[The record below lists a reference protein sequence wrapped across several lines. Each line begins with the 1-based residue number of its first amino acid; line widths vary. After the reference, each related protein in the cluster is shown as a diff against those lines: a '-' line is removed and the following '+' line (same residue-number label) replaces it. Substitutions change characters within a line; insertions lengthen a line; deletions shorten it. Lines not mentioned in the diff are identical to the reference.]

1 MYSVVMTIPMRLQEA
16 MSRAGIKSQSELAR
30 RSGVP
35 QPTINRILKGGGRQG
50 PATETLKKL
59 AAACEVPFQWLV
71 DGTGVESRAGGQ
83 EESVSAMPEPDID
96 HLFIVGKTRRTN
108 NDAGSVRIRKAA
120 LRPSA
125 KTTEFPAYPDEQTG
139 KEVYLGKEWLQR
151 CRYDEQML
159 IALAMPEESM
169 EPGLYA
175 GDTLIV
181 NLADKQLG
189 DGTVFVFAYEGTVL
203 IRRLMRDA
211 GSWWLCSDC
220 SEQRRFPRKH
230 YSTDQSSI
238 IGRVVYRFSDRI

>member
-1 MYSVVMTIPMRLQEA
+1 MYSLEMTIPIRLQEA
-16 MSRAGIKSQSELAR
+16 MSRVGIKSQSELAR
-30 RSGVP
+30 RAGVP
-35 QPTINRILKGGGRQG
+35 QPTINRILKGVGRQG

-71 DGTGVESRAGGQ
+71 DGTGAASRAGGQ
-83 EESVSAMPEPDID
+83 EEAVSAMPEPGID
-96 HLFIVGKTRRTN
+96 HLFIVEKTHRKN
-108 NDAGSVRIRKAA
+108 SAADAVRIRKVA

-125 KTTEFPAYPDEQTG
+125 KLAKFAACPDEHTG
-139 KEVYLGKEWLQR
+139 NEVYLGKEWLQR
-151 CRYDEQML
+151 RSYDEQML

-175 GDTLIV
+175 GDILIV

-189 DGTVFVFAYEGTVL
+189 DGTVFVLAYEGTVL

-220 SEQRRFPRKH
+220 SEQRLFPRKQ
-230 YSTDQSSI
+230 YLTDQCSI
-238 IGRVVYRFSDRI
+238 IGRVVYRLSERI